1 MVTSI
6 SNMSKQLLQVFLGL
20 SIIRRTT
27 GFSIYSRHVC
37 VGLSS
42 SHNVN
47 DMRCCSGNLAQRQ
60 TCILRGSVDPNNN
73 IDEKEDDEESSL
85 EEKINKFLDTP
96 FFNPNES
103 NNWFANLVKSDYD
116 SAEALYVGIVVV
128 GGVIVSQEM
137 LRIVK
142 YGGVTSGGGGN
153 LF

>member
-1 MVTSI
+1 
-6 SNMSKQLLQVFLGL
+6 
-20 SIIRRTT
+20 
-27 GFSIYSRHVC
+27 
-37 VGLSS
+37 VGVSS
-42 SHNVN
+42 SDNVN

-85 EEKINKFLDTP
+85 EEKIDKFLDTP

-103 NNWFANLVKSDYD
+103 NNWFAKLVKSDYD

-142 YGGVTSGGGGN
+142 YGGITSGGAGGN

>member
-6 SNMSKQLLQVFLGL
+6 SNKQLLRILLGV

-42 SHNVN
+42 NRNLNAQCDS
-47 DMRCCSGNLAQRQ
+47 SGNLAQRQ
-60 TCILRGSVDPNNN
+60 TILRGVVDPNNN

-85 EEKINKFLDTP
+85 EEKIDKFLDTP

-103 NNWFANLVKSDYD
+103 NNWFANLVKNDYD
-116 SAEALYVGIVVV
+116 LAEALYVGIVVV
-128 GGVIVSQEM
+128 GGVILSQEL

-142 YGGVTSGGGGN
+142 YGGFTSGGGGN

>member
-1 MVTSI
+1 
-6 SNMSKQLLQVFLGL
+6 
-20 SIIRRTT
+20 
-27 GFSIYSRHVC
+27 
-37 VGLSS
+37 
-42 SHNVN
+42 
-47 DMRCCSGNLAQRQ
+47 MRCCSGNLAQRQ

-103 NNWFANLVKSDYD
+103 NNWFAKLVKSDYD

-128 GGVIVSQEM
+128 GGVIVSQEL

-142 YGGVTSGGGGN
+142 YGGVTSGGGGGN